1 MATGMLGEYE
11 ETDVGVE
18 VRLNDPGDSDRRV
31 EEPLLFAKLGASGG
45 RNCGVGVL
53 GAR

>member
-1 MATGMLGEYE
+1 MMGIPGEYE
-11 ETDVGVE
+11 EIEVGVD

-31 EEPLLFAKLGASGG
+31 DEPLLLAKLGASGG
-45 RNCGVGVL
+45 NNWGVGVL